1 MGWLI
6 TKSFTAAKE
15 KEVYFC
21 DCVKLEWIFPKIFHP
36 CGTIPLLL
44 HQSLLPLILR
54 TGSRGIGVREKA
66 PMEPAWGFECRAS
79 ISQASAGLQYPKRW
93 FCFCFSKRLKID
105 HSLSS
110 HWPLTWNIWKNSIL
124 GTWKWKP
131 FRCVFEKKKKIKN
144 LSVKITRQ
152 IVQVLWG
159 SLPTVTLV
167 PLLSNNGMLEQE
179 GKNPTTHL
187 CPEAL
192 DRMFALPG
200 IFWLTLF
207 TWHPFKELSGEVALA
222 PKET

>member
-1 MGWLI
+1 MWLCK
-6 TKSFTAAKE
+6 TG
-15 KEVYFC
+15 V
-21 DCVKLEWIFPKIFHP
+21 DFPQNISPVWHHP
-36 CGTIPLLL
+36 PSPASVTTPPHSEDWQQGDRCEGKGTDGASLGLWVQGFNIP
-44 HQSLLPLILR
+44 S
-54 TGSRGIGVREKA
+54 
-66 PMEPAWGFECRAS
+66 ECRAS
-79 ISQASAGLQYPKRW
+79 ISQALVLFLFFKKAENRPQPFKPLAFDMEYLKEFYPWYVKMEAIPM
-93 FCFCFSKRLKID
+93 CF
-105 HSLSS
+105 
-110 HWPLTWNIWKNSIL
+110 W
-124 GTWKWKP
+124 
-131 FRCVFEKKKKIKN
+131 KKKKIKN